1 MTGASAP
8 VGMRSRPRRRL
19 YSVGLLVGL
28 ALPGA
33 ACSAREGALAVCSGK
48 AVVTLTPPAFD
59 GVRPGDLADSVA
71 AHCSVTADSLAWN
84 ELGTDR
90 GRVMTIA
97 TKNGQLRLDVDDE
110 GVVRQLATQSVEFE
124 TTDGAHVGMRVSL
137 APLRGYTSGSIVE
150 GQLLLTSA
158 RSCAVGLWGGSIGL
172 ESGTDLDSLE
182 IARLDSTI
190 VVRRLSLRTCMR

>member
-1 MTGASAP
+1 M
-8 VGMRSRPRRRL
+8 
-19 YSVGLLVGL
+19 
-28 ALPGA
+28 
-33 ACSAREGALAVCSGK
+33 CSGH
-48 AVVTLTPPAFD
+48 ALVTLTPPAFD

-71 AHCSVTADSLAWN
+71 VHCSVVADSLAWN

-90 GRVMTIA
+90 GRVMTIS

-110 GVVRQLATQSVEFE
+110 GIVRQLATQSAQFV
-124 TTDGAHVGMRVSL
+124 TTDGARVGMRVSL

-150 GQLLLTSA
+150 GQLLLTSK

-172 ESGTDLDSLE
+172 ESGADLDSLE
-182 IARLDSTI
+182 IARLDSAI